1 MLPRAARLTTG
12 RDFSETVRNGR
23 RAGARS
29 LVVHLEVG
37 SGTSPQPS
45 RAGLV
50 VSRAVGASVT
60 RNRVKRRLRHL
71 LRVRLGGLPP
81 ASRLVVRALPP
92 AASASSDEL
101 DRDLGSAVDRALH
114 RSSPR
119 GSRR

>member
-1 MLPRAARLTTG
+1 MLARAARLTTG

-29 LVVHLEVG
+29 LVVHLELG

-50 VSRAVGASVT
+50 VSRGVGPSVT

-71 LRVRLGGLPP
+71 LPAHLVALPP

-92 AASASSDEL
+92 AADASSDEL
-101 DRDLGSAVDRALH
+101 DRDLGGAVERALH
-114 RSSPR
+114 GATRR
-119 GSRR
+119 SRR